1 MKVAFLTNE
10 NSMHVNIK
18 AKYFEQENDLVYF
31 FAMSCMESR
40 AAIPVAYR
48 ENLQV
53 AVFDFSYNR
62 DWKLIWRNV
71 FQMYRM
77 IRKNKIQIVHIIEM
91 TFCEYAIALG
101 LLGVKVVLENNGS
114 DVLLAPADASLR
126 RKYRYAYHLA
136 KAVVQDSPEAQKAG
150 IALGA
155 PEKQNE
161 VIELGIDTKV
171 FCPYI
176 ERGGFRKQ
184 YNIPM
189 DATVIFSPRA
199 FTPLYN
205 ILTIIETIKPIM
217 EEFPNTYYVFCT
229 YRKNRKYQ
237 KRTGQSANVIFLG
250 YLDNEKQMPQIYRDS
265 DIVISIPDSDSSPRT
280 VYEAMACGSNV
291 IVSDLPWV
299 RGKFEAGKDLFVVNQ
314 KKPEELIT
322 VIQEIIRKKK
332 CIDSMDEYK
341 KVKEILDYKKS
352 AKSLR
357 RLYDTILQ
365 GKQRL

>member
-10 NSMHVNIK
+10 NSMHINIK
-18 AKYFEQENDLVYF
+18 AKYFNQESVYF
-31 FAMSCMESR
+31 FAMRCMESSSV
-40 AAIPVAYR
+40 IPIVYR

-53 AVFDFSYNR
+53 SVFDFSYNR

-71 FQMYRM
+71 FQMYRI

-91 TFCEYAIALG
+91 TFCEYAIALE
-101 LLGVKVVLENNGS
+101 LLGVRVVLENNGS
-114 DVLLAPADASLR
+114 DVLLAPTDALLR
-126 RKYRYAYHLA
+126 RKYKYAYQLA
-136 KAVVQDSPEAQKAG
+136 KAVVQDSLRAQKAG

-155 PEKQNE
+155 PRRQNE

-189 DATVIFSPRA
+189 DATVIFSARA

-205 ILTIIETIKPIM
+205 IMTIIETMKPIM
-217 EEFPNTYYVFCT
+217 KAFPNTYYVFCT

-237 KRTGQSANVIFLG
+237 KRIEQSVNVIFLG

-299 RGKFEAGKDLFVVNQ
+299 REKFEVEKDLFVVNQ
-314 KKPEELIT
+314 KRSEELVT
-322 VIQEIIRKKK
+322 LIQEIIQKKK
-332 CIDSMDEYK
+332 CIDSVAEYK

-357 RLYDTILQ
+357 RLYCTILQ
-365 GKQRL
+365 GK